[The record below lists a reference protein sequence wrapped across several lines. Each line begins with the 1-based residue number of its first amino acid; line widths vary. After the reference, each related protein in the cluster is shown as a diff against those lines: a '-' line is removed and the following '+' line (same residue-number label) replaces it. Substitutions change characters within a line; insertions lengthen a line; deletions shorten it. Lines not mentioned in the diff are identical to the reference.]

1 MEDLKIAL
9 LSLQFHITVH
19 CCAHHIPSAL
29 YNNVRVRLH
38 GLLIL
43 MFIRVTM
50 NCVVSL
56 WSDVRDIRKSA
67 VLFGKVSD
75 NCVNH
80 IMVCNPLNAVNIVVS
95 AP

>member
-1 MEDLKIAL
+1 MAMEDLKIAH

-19 CCAHHIPSAL
+19 CRAHHIPSAL
-29 YNNVRVRLH
+29 YSDIRVRVH

-56 WSDVRDIRKSA
+56 
-67 VLFGKVSD
+67 
-75 NCVNH
+75 
-80 IMVCNPLNAVNIVVS
+80 
-95 AP
+95 